1 MVLIMAKEITVT
13 FEDGGIFEGFANTYT
28 LNNEVTYYFSFDRD
42 YRVQLTDNN
51 ITLQE
56 YRNAGAWYPIDIIT
70 NFAVTEISGT
80 GGGDVTKDWVNQNFV
95 KKAGDTM
102 TGVLNFDF
110 GNGRM
115 VSIGQSKS
123 KNRGLIILNGDMQIR
138 NQEDKVIASIATS
151 TNATINLYKASNGY
165 NSNIYFRNY
174 TIDETGLSR
183 SISYTEFRNN
193 DTNTTWEFNGKYQAN
208 NTWWFKYGG
217 VYFDTWAY
225 WRSNDIINTIIQN
238 NGGIRIY
245 NGNVLA
251 IHEMA
256 QNAETNYY
264 SAYKYNGRDTYS
276 NVGGQDPRYRITG
289 YNNFVDS
296 MECYKQI
303 TIKTEGQNT
312 AKLILSRG
320 FMGAYSDTGKRRAF
334 FGQTITVFDE
344 NEQAQY
350 RLSTNRFD
358 VYNGNAVICHNGP
371 GSGGTD
377 DIQAAYKYNGIDTYN
392 YNGVIFNVNIG
403 NGYYSNDSRRFEARG
418 NYVNIRAM
426 TDSGMDIT
434 APTGFVKI
442 SDSKGVMGRSSNTE
456 NNTYITNTTQNVY
469 VQSSQTV
476 ASDTRRDELT
486 ALLDLFRIVY
496 NVLESAGIPGAS
508 AIAQYTSDVVL
519 WIYDNQNGVLKPTVT
534 KIRNLI
540 HN

>member
-56 YRNAGAWYPIDIIT
+56 YRNAGAWYPINIIT
-70 NFAVTEISGT
+70 NFAISEISGT

-102 TGVLNFDF
+102 TGTLKFNFGTGDLI
-110 GNGRM
+110 
-115 VSIGQSKS
+115 VIGQSSSTK
-123 KNRGLIILNGDMQIR
+123 RGLINFNGNMYFK
-138 NQEDKVIASIATS
+138 NEDNKIIASFVSTS
-151 TNATINLYKASNGY
+151 NLTLNLFQASNGF

-174 TIDETGLSR
+174 ESGTSGLSR

-193 DTNTTWEFNGKYQAN
+193 DSNTTWEFNGKYQSN

-245 NGNVLA
+245 NGNNLA

-256 QNAETNYY
+256 QDAETNYY
-264 SAYKYNGRDTYS
+264 SAYNYNGRDTFS

-296 MECYKQI
+296 MECYKQL

-334 FGQTITVFDE
+334 FGQSITVFDE

-358 VYNGNAVICHNGP
+358 IYNGNAVICHNGP

-392 YNGVIFNVNIG
+392 YNGVQFNVNIG

-426 TDSGMDIT
+426 STGGMDIT
-434 APTGFVKI
+434 APNGYVII
-442 SDSKGVMGRSSNTE
+442 SDDKGVYGRSSNTE

-469 VQSSQTV
+469 VQTSQTV

-496 NVLESAGIPGAS
+496 NVLENAGIPGAS
-508 AIAQYTSDVVL
+508 AISQYTSDVVL

>member
-13 FEDGGIFEGFANTYT
+13 FEDGGVFEGFANTYT

-70 NFAVTEISGT
+70 NFAISEISGT

-115 VSIGQSKS
+115 VSIGQSKT

-245 NGNVLA
+245 NGNNLA

-264 SAYKYNGRDTYS
+264 SAYKYDGRDTFS

-334 FGQTITVFDE
+334 FGTTITVFDE

-358 VYNGNAVICHNGP
+358 IYNGNAVICHNGQ
-371 GSGGTD
+371 GSGGND
-377 DIQAAYKYNGIDTYN
+377 DIQAAYKYNGINTYN
-392 YNGVIFNVNIG
+392 YKGTTFNVNIG
-403 NGYYSNDSRRFEARG
+403 NGYYYNDSQRFEARG

-426 TDSGMDIT
+426 TNSGMDIT

>member
-13 FEDGGIFEGFANTYT
+13 FENGGIFEGFANTYT

-42 YRVQLTDNN
+42 YRVQLTNDA

-70 NFAVTEISGT
+70 NFAVSEISGT
-80 GGGDVTKDWVNQNFV
+80 GVGDVTKDWVNQNFV

-102 TGVLNFDF
+102 TGSLRFNFGSGD
-110 GNGRM
+110 M
-115 VSIGQSKS
+115 IVIGQSSTTKRGVINFNGNMYF
-123 KNRGLIILNGDMQIR
+123 KNEENKI
-138 NQEDKVIASIATS
+138 IASFVSTS
-151 TNATINLYKASNGY
+151 NLTLNLFQASNGF

-174 TIDETGLSR
+174 ESGASGLSR

-245 NGNVLA
+245 NGNNLA

-264 SAYKYNGRDTYS
+264 SAYKYNGRDTFS

-312 AKLILSRG
+312 AKLIISRG

-358 VYNGNAVICHNGP
+358 IYNGNAVICHNGP

-392 YNGVIFNVNIG
+392 YNGVQFNVNIG

-426 TDSGMDIT
+426 STGGMDIT
-434 APTGFVKI
+434 APNGYVII
-442 SDSKGVMGRSSNTE
+442 SDAKGVYGRSSNTE

-469 VQSSQTV
+469 VQTSQTV

-486 ALLDLFRIVY
+486 ALLELFRIVY

-508 AIAQYTSDVVL
+508 AIAEYTSDVVL

>member
-70 NFAVTEISGT
+70 NFAVSEISGT

-102 TGVLNFDF
+102 TGSLRFNFGTGDLI
-110 GNGRM
+110 
-115 VSIGQSKS
+115 VIGQSSSTK
-123 KNRGLIILNGDMQIR
+123 RGLINFNGNMYFK
-138 NQEDKVIASIATS
+138 NEDNKIIASFVSTS
-151 TNATINLYKASNGY
+151 NLTLNLFQASNGF

-174 TIDETGLSR
+174 ESGATGLSR

-245 NGNVLA
+245 NGNNLA

-264 SAYKYNGRDTYS
+264 SAYKYNGRDTFS

-289 YNNFVDS
+289 YNNFVNNT
-296 MECYKQI
+296 EFYGQVAIKQ
-303 TIKTEGQNT
+303 EN
-312 AKLILSRG
+312 
-320 FMGAYSDTGKRRAF
+320 
-334 FGQTITVFDE
+334 QTT
-344 NEQAQY
+344 
-350 RLSTNRFD
+350 
-358 VYNGNAVICHNGP
+358 
-371 GSGGTD
+371 
-377 DIQAAYKYNGIDTYN
+377 
-392 YNGVIFNVNIG
+392 GVITLLT
-403 NGYYSNDSRRFEARG
+403 RG
-418 NYVNIRAM
+418 NIYIEDVADPNNHDKTIINHRQFWQIDGKQTAFSIVKGRI
-426 TDSGMDIT
+426 DIYNDQHLFLHSGQAGTTERYREYSYNKISGHNEADLEIT
-434 APTGFVKI
+434 ANPRIILDTPYLYGIAPNGTSFTSNNGFIVLQ
-442 SDSKGVMGRSSNTE
+442 DSKGVYGRSSNAE
-456 NNTYITNTTQNVY
+456 NNTYITNTTQNVF
-469 VQSSQTV
+469 VQTSQTA
-476 ASDTRRDELT
+476 ASDARRDELT
-486 ALLDLFRIVY
+486 AILDLFQIVY
-496 NVLESAGIPGAS
+496 NILESAGIPGAS

>member
-1 MVLIMAKEITVT
+1 MAKEITVT

-115 VSIGQSKS
+115 VSIGQSKT
-123 KNRGLIILNGDMQIR
+123 KNRGLIILNGDLQIR

-245 NGNVLA
+245 NGNNLA

-264 SAYKYNGRDTYS
+264 SAYKYDGRDTFS

-289 YNNFVDS
+289 YNNFANSCEFYSSIRIKNENATSGTNVLLTSTEIYIQDISNPDTKDQTSISKNLFRQTVGDKTRFTISQGRIDS
-296 MECYKQI
+296 YNSQPWLNHSGNPRTTEPYTQYMHNGITTGNYSAGTWDISCNSNIVIKSYSNGQALQFEAPNGYWFMTYKY
-303 TIKTEGQNT
+303 GHFN
-312 AKLILSRG
+312 A
-320 FMGAYSDTGKRRAF
+320 SDNAMSVSSNATG
-334 FGQTITVFDE
+334 
-344 NEQAQY
+344 
-350 RLSTNRFD
+350 
-358 VYNGNAVICHNGP
+358 YNG
-371 GSGGTD
+371 
-377 DIQAAYKYNGIDTYN
+377 
-392 YNGVIFNVNIG
+392 
-403 NGYYSNDSRRFEARG
+403 YSELQ
-418 NYVNIRAM
+418 
-426 TDSGMDIT
+426 
-434 APTGFVKI
+434 
-442 SDSKGVMGRSSNTE
+442 VM
-456 NNTYITNTTQNVY
+456 
-469 VQSSQTV
+469 
-476 ASDTRRDELT
+476 
-486 ALLDLFRIVY
+486 LDLFKIVY
-496 NVLESAGIPGAS
+496 NALDAAGITGA
-508 AIAQYTSDVVL
+508 ADLANFTSDVVT
-519 WIYDNQNGVLKPTVT
+519 WIYEASGKQNTVHKCRISNFIAT
-534 KIRNLI
+534 ITN
-540 HN
+540 

>member
-1 MVLIMAKEITVT
+1 MAKEITVT
-13 FEDGGIFEGFANTYT
+13 FENGGIFEGFANTYT

-70 NFAVTEISGT
+70 NFTVSEISGT
-80 GGGDVTKDWVNQNFV
+80 GGGTGGSDVTKDWVNQNFV

-102 TGVLNFDF
+102 TGALNFDF

-115 VSIGQSKS
+115 VSIGQSKT

-208 NTWWFKYGG
+208 NTWWFKSGG

-245 NGNVLA
+245 NGNNLA

-264 SAYKYNGRDTYS
+264 SAYKYNGRDTFS
-276 NVGGQDPRYRITG
+276 NVGGQDPRYRISG
-289 YNNFVDS
+289 YNNFASSCEFYSSIRIKNENATSGTNVVLTPTTIYIQDISDPNTKDQTSISKHLFRQTVGDKTRFTISQGRIDS
-296 MECYKQI
+296 YNSQPWLNHSGYPSTTEPYTQYMHNGINTGNYSAGTWDITCNSNIVIKSYSNGQALQFEAPNGYWFMTYKY
-303 TIKTEGQNT
+303 GHFN
-312 AKLILSRG
+312 A
-320 FMGAYSDTGKRRAF
+320 SDNAMSVASAATG
-334 FGQTITVFDE
+334 
-344 NEQAQY
+344 
-350 RLSTNRFD
+350 
-358 VYNGNAVICHNGP
+358 YNG
-371 GSGGTD
+371 
-377 DIQAAYKYNGIDTYN
+377 
-392 YNGVIFNVNIG
+392 
-403 NGYYSNDSRRFEARG
+403 YSELQ
-418 NYVNIRAM
+418 
-426 TDSGMDIT
+426 
-434 APTGFVKI
+434 
-442 SDSKGVMGRSSNTE
+442 VM
-456 NNTYITNTTQNVY
+456 
-469 VQSSQTV
+469 
-476 ASDTRRDELT
+476 
-486 ALLDLFRIVY
+486 LDLFRIVY
-496 NVLESAGIPGAS
+496 NALDAAGIAGAS
-508 AIAQYTSDVVL
+508 DIAAFTSDVVT
-519 WIYDNQNGVLKPTVT
+519 WVYEASGKQNTVHRCHISNFIATIT
-534 KIRNLI
+534 K
-540 HN
+540 

>member
-70 NFAVTEISGT
+70 NFAVSEISGT

-102 TGVLNFDF
+102 TGDLNFDF

-115 VSIGQSKS
+115 VSIGQSKT

-193 DTNTTWEFNGKYQAN
+193 DDNSTWAFNGKYQAN
-208 NTWWFKYGG
+208 NTWWFKSGG

-245 NGNVLA
+245 NGNVLK

-264 SAYKYNGRDTYS
+264 SAYKYDGRDTFS

-334 FGQTITVFDE
+334 FGTTITVFDE

-358 VYNGNAVICHNGP
+358 IYNSNAVIFHNGK

-392 YNGVIFNVNIG
+392 YKGISFNVNIG
-403 NGYYSNDSRRFEARG
+403 NGYYSVDSQRFEARG

-426 TDSGMDIT
+426 SNGGMDIT
-434 APTGFVKI
+434 APNGYVII
-442 SDSKGVMGRSSNTE
+442 SDAKGVMGRSSNTE

-469 VQSSQTV
+469 VQTSQTT
-476 ASDTRRDELT
+476 ASDARRDELT